1 MIKIKYNT
9 IITIILT
16 IIIFILINIFFNLL
30 DIKYINFNLVPLSTT
45 LSRNERII
53 DIKRKSLK
61 VQELRNNKGKIIEI
75 KYENGEKEIV
85 MYQDNK
91 PTGKAIYYF
100 LNGDREI
107 YNYYNGKI
115 EGEAQYIYFNGY
127 RERYKY

>member
-1 MIKIKYNT
+1 MSQKCFKTGFRAASCCCGSVIGKQSKY
-9 IITIILT
+9 
-16 IIIFILINIFFNLL
+16 
-30 DIKYINFNLVPLSTT
+30 
-45 LSRNERII
+45 
-53 DIKRKSLK
+53 
-61 VQELRNNKGKIIEI
+61 
-75 KYENGEKEIV
+75 NGEKEIV